1 MDKACK
7 SCDATA
13 NTQLLTTNFMSFRF
27 RNFKVYKDAIEAYKL
42 IIKVT
47 QKFPSNY
54 YHLSDQMKRAS
65 LSVVLNIAEGSAKNS
80 DKDFNRYLGNSLGST
95 NEVVA
100 ATEVASSINLIS
112 DNDKKEIISVYLEIT
127 NQLGGFSKKL
137 KS

>member
-1 MDKACK
+1 
-7 SCDATA
+7 
-13 NTQLLTTNFMSFRF
+13 MSFRF